1 MYEISIE
8 YTNEDE
14 LVFDRDSG
22 SKSDMSHLGVEQ
34 QSNRRGD
41 DRKKWGLGVWIFL
54 SLLGLVLLF
63 LVRARFCVITHKADQ
78 MKATSNCRQIVMA
91 MKAYAADHNGKYPKG
106 KTANQVFRELVRAD
120 IFQDERVFGCPLS
133 CYIPDNDVG
142 LAPDFN
148 KAVGPGENHWMVVDG
163 LRDDAL
169 AYTPVVFENAL
180 EATWPPVWDGSPY
193 VGIRKR
199 GQSWERGKIVIGL
212 NDNSVV
218 VEKLYGADLHR
229 QTVQPGPDG
238 NSIFDLVPKAV
249 VLDIEE

>member
-1 MYEISIE
+1 MDYMPKSTTEAHSDSYWSRWSLGIIIIVILVGILIVFLAIPTQDVIS
-8 YTNEDE
+8 D
-14 LVFDRDSG
+14 
-22 SKSDMSHLGVEQ
+22 KS
-34 QSNRRGD
+34 N
-41 DRKKWGLGVWIFL
+41 
-54 SLLGLVLLF
+54 
-63 LVRARFCVITHKADQ
+63 Q
-78 MKATSNCRQIVMA
+78 MKATSNCRQIIMA

-106 KTANQVFRELVRAD
+106 KTANEVFRELVRAD
-120 IFQDERVFGCPLS
+120 ILQDERILGCPLS
-133 CYIPDNDVG
+133 GYVPDNDVG

-163 LRDDAL
+163 QGDDSL

-199 GQSWERGKIVIGL
+199 GQSWERGRIVIGL

-218 VEKLYGADLHR
+218 VEKLYGADLRR

-238 NSIFDLVPKAV
+238 KSIFDLVPKAV